1 MWNCERVYPWYIP
14 MNHKSSWLIQFFR
27 GEIAKISMVNPEVR
41 PGGKGKDSKD
51 PNTVRKPLDW
61 RLNLKKNEKK
71 WGLDWGTWER
81 IWERLHEIMRSL
93 ENMSPFSILMIF
105 FETYWGCNGDMGD
118 LMSVLLMSF
127 MHFILPNRRGFIF
140 WREPLGKTGVN
151 NP

>member
-1 MWNCERVYPWYIP
+1 MVYP
-14 MNHKSSWLIQFFR
+14 HESQVF
-27 GEIAKISMVNPEVR
+27 MVNPMFSWRNRQDFDGQSRGPTRRKGERFER
-41 PGGKGKDSKD
+41 PQHGAEA
-51 PNTVRKPLDW
+51 L
-61 RLNLKKNEKK
+61 RLAAEFEKNEKK